1 MKCLHRVVTA
11 GAVLAIGLCGW
22 ARGQA
27 LEQVP
32 SDAVGVVE
40 VKDLQGLS
48 KKISKF
54 AKTLGID
61 QFDPRW
67 ADPLASL
74 QDEFDL
80 KQGVD
85 KSGDLAIAFFDKPD
99 KKDAKANSPAGEG
112 DKPPVIV
119 ILATDDYKAF
129 LGNFSDVKDEG
140 NGISEVTVKKNQE
153 KLFITERGKYAVAAM
168 DKMLL
173 SDHKGGGF
181 TLKGAAAKE
190 AQTKDAIIYVDM
202 KTLRP
207 RIQDSLKQAHQEMNR
222 AFDQPNAGAA
232 GNPFAAQ
239 MTPQMRKLFDAYFN
253 AGEQIVKDANSGAI
267 SFNLSDTGISTSAM
281 ADFEP
286 ESELGK
292 MMAQVQNT
300 DQPLLAGLPEATY
313 FAYMGA
319 KLTPEVS
326 TKLFTDFLQPMLKEM
341 KAGDENQDMDKAADA
356 IKDSLG
362 VTKSIAFGYVAAGGG
377 PGQGLL
383 SVVGV
388 LHGDANKV
396 MENQKVA
403 LPAITNMMGVA
414 GKKSGF
420 DVTLGEPKTVDGVK
434 LETYSMK
441 FKFDPNDAMGAQAQ
455 QMISIVYGRNGI
467 SGSYGAVN
475 PDTLVSL
482 GMASDQFT
490 AAAIAAAKDNTDSLD
505 QMKGVQTIVGELPK
519 QRAFEGFVALDN
531 IATAAVKMAR
541 QQGLAVQFKL
551 PPNLPPIGFS
561 AGTDNASVRMDLII
575 PTQLI
580 QSITAA
586 AMQAFMQQNGGPG
599 QGGGI

>member
-11 GAVLAIGLCGW
+11 GAVLVVGLCGW
-22 ARGQA
+22 VHGQA

-32 SDAVGVVE
+32 SDAVGVFE

-48 KKISKF
+48 SKVAKF

-80 KQGVD
+80 KQGVN
-85 KSGDLAIAFFDKPD
+85 KNGDLAIAFFDKPD
-99 KKDAKANSPAGEG
+99 KKEAKANSPAGEM
-112 DKPPVIV
+112 DEPPVIV

-129 LGNFSDVKDEG
+129 LGNFTDVKDQG
-140 NGISEVTVKKNQE
+140 NGISEVTVKKNHE
-153 KLFITERGKYAVAAM
+153 KLYVTERGKYAVAAM
-168 DKMLL
+168 DKLLL

-181 TLKGAAAKE
+181 KLEGAAAKE
-190 AQTKDAIIYVDM
+190 AQSKDAIFYVDV

-207 RIQDSLKQAHQEMNR
+207 RIQDGMKEAHN
-222 AFDQPNAGAA
+222 AVDQQFNHPNPAA

-239 MTPQMRKLFDAYFN
+239 MTPQMHKLFDGYFRV
-253 AGEQIVKDANSGAI
+253 AEQVVKDARSGAV

-292 MMAQVQNT
+292 LMAQVQNT

-313 FAYMGA
+313 FGFMGA
-319 KLTPEVS
+319 KLTPEVT
-326 TKLFTDFLQPMLKEM
+326 TKLFTDFVEPMLKEI
-341 KAGDENQDMDKAADA
+341 KAGEQNQDMEKAADA
-356 IKDSLG
+356 MKDSLG
-362 VTKSIAFGYVAAGGG
+362 SAKSMAFGYVAAGGG
-377 PGQGLL
+377 PGQGIM

-388 LHGDANKV
+388 MHGDANK
-396 MENQKVA
+396 MMADQKIV
-403 LPAITNMMGVA
+403 LPAMSNFMGMA
-414 GKKSGF
+414 GKKSSF
-420 DVTLGEPKTVDGVK
+420 DVNFGEPKTVDGVK
-434 LETYSMK
+434 LETYTMK
-441 FKFDPNDAMGAQAQ
+441 FNFDPNDPMGAQTQ
-455 QMISIVYGRNGI
+455 QMMTIMYGRNGLN
-467 SGSYGAVN
+467 GAYGAVN
-475 PDTLVSL
+475 PDTLVSV
-482 GMASDQFT
+482 GMASDQLT
-490 AAAIAAAKDNTDSLD
+490 SAAIAAAKDNTDTLD
-505 QMKGVQTIVGELPK
+505 QMKGVQKVVGELPK
-519 QRAFEGFVALDN
+519 QRAFEGFLALDN
-531 IATAAVKMAR
+531 VASAVVKMAR

-551 PPNLPPIGFS
+551 PPNLPPIGVS
-561 AGTDNASVRMDLII
+561 GGTDNAAVRMDMVI

-599 QGGGI
+599 PAGGI